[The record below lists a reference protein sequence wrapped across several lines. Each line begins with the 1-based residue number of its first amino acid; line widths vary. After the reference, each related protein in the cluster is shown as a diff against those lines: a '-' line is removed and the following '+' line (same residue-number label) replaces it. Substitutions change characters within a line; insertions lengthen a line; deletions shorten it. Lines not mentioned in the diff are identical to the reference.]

1 MARTNYLL
9 PLLLS
14 LLGSRGLAA
23 EALDPWRG
31 WVVFKQFAR
40 MVAEVPDPGVSVQIT
55 SADEDTVHLILLRQV
70 LEPEEDELVPVGGV
84 IMEFT
89 FDQAI
94 ESKAVCECWSFDS
107 GSFDRFVD
115 LVEGHPLFSDLMAKR
130 PTDSWVYW
138 QDA

>member
-84 IMEFT
+84 IMEFS

-94 ESKAVCECWSFDS
+94 ESKAECEFWSFDS

-130 PTDSWVYW
+130 PTGSWVYW